1 MKSSLIKLIAI
12 AVFLPTLI
20 LMGISGYFLYQ
31 NFQKYQQVQKSIKY
45 MKLTNKLENMLVY
58 LGQERGASSIYAV
71 SKGSYP
77 NSKNIVKSKRVLF
90 SNSINELK
98 TFINQ
103 NPEFYNDIKPVL
115 NLTNQLPI
123 IRKKIDSFKE
133 NFIKTYFFNY
143 YTALET
149 EIIKAIAKIQ
159 KHFPDKIKTIYEI
172 KFPFERTIS
181 FSGIIRGFGSYYITA
196 DTPISQEEY
205 TNVLLTYYHDTN
217 ILPLVFLDKKTQKY
231 FQSKDFKKIESD
243 IKTVMF
249 YIQQANMEYYLNGEF
264 NGYPIDA
271 LDYFNLFTKRISY
284 FQKAV
289 KDLNNKISQELTQ
302 ITQQA
307 NQNLIINAIIFAIAI
322 IIFFIG
328 LYILKL
334 IKLHIKEL
342 SNLLTSLTPI
352 IGKEVE
358 IDIGSTKGIN
368 EAIKVVD
375 DAIKIIQ
382 EAIKKSE
389 EATKAKSLFL
399 ANMSHEIRTP
409 LNGILGFLE
418 VLKTTDLTPEQEEYV
433 NTISQSAKN
442 LLQIVNNIL
451 DISKIESNKVS
462 LEIID
467 FKAIDEFENTL
478 EIFATPAAQ
487 KQIQYVAEVSPNIPS
502 VLKGDILK
510 VKEIITNLVNNAIK
524 FTHEKGLISVKI
536 LLEEIKDNK
545 AKIYFEIKDTGIG
558 MNEEQKEKIFEA
570 FAQADE
576 TVTRKY
582 GGTGLGLTIV
592 KSYLEMMGSHI
603 NVESEINK
611 GSKFFFT
618 IEFEIS
624 DNTPRYK
631 QNTFKNTTFA
641 VLNTLRDSLRKEYS
655 IEYLNYFGVSRIG
668 FNNYEE
674 IKKLQT
680 SENINGV
687 IVFYE
692 ESDKDEILKLKTL
705 NLPIII
711 ISSFAFKEE
720 IDKIDPEITIFD
732 PNVPSKIYNAITTS
746 KEKKVITRIKRE
758 TKEKP
763 IYQLKALIAEDNP
776 INRKLLQ
783 TKLKSMGIE
792 SDTAN
797 NGLEVFNKYSMNP
810 EKYDVIFMDIQMPVM
825 DGVEATQEIL
835 EFEKEEEIPHTP
847 IIAVT
852 ANVLK
857 GDRERFLGAG
867 MDDYISKPIETKELE
882 RVLENVAKH
891 KYAEFEEIETENTK
905 EENQIPTSKIEE
917 NTTTSS
923 NNEEKIIIATESS
936 FLLNYLKNV
945 LDIDFDSAMQLNE
958 LNKKLNE
965 HSNAII
971 LIEDEFNDA
980 DMSLLI
986 KSIKQVS
993 LNVKIILI
1001 GDRHYDGVDDI
1012 IPDLNP
1018 EAIKNTINSIKGNK

>member
-1 MKSSLIKLIAI
+1 
-12 AVFLPTLI
+12 
-20 LMGISGYFLYQ
+20 
-31 NFQKYQQVQKSIKY
+31 
-45 MKLTNKLENMLVY
+45 
-58 LGQERGASSIYAV
+58 
-71 SKGSYP
+71 
-77 NSKNIVKSKRVLF
+77 
-90 SNSINELK
+90 
-98 TFINQ
+98 
-103 NPEFYNDIKPVL
+103 
-115 NLTNQLPI
+115 
-123 IRKKIDSFKE
+123 
-133 NFIKTYFFNY
+133 
-143 YTALET
+143 
-149 EIIKAIAKIQ
+149 
-159 KHFPDKIKTIYEI
+159 
-172 KFPFERTIS
+172 
-181 FSGIIRGFGSYYITA
+181 
-196 DTPISQEEY
+196 
-205 TNVLLTYYHDTN
+205 
-217 ILPLVFLDKKTQKY
+217 
-231 FQSKDFKKIESD
+231 
-243 IKTVMF
+243 
-249 YIQQANMEYYLNGEF
+249 MEYYLNGEF

-524 FTHEKGLISVKI
+524 FTPEKGLISVKI

-545 AKIYFEIKDTGIG
+545 AKIYFEVKDAGIG

-576 TVTRKY
+576 SVTRKY

>member
-1 MKSSLIKLIAI
+1 
-12 AVFLPTLI
+12 
-20 LMGISGYFLYQ
+20 
-31 NFQKYQQVQKSIKY
+31 
-45 MKLTNKLENMLVY
+45 
-58 LGQERGASSIYAV
+58 
-71 SKGSYP
+71 
-77 NSKNIVKSKRVLF
+77 
-90 SNSINELK
+90 
-98 TFINQ
+98 
-103 NPEFYNDIKPVL
+103 
-115 NLTNQLPI
+115 
-123 IRKKIDSFKE
+123 
-133 NFIKTYFFNY
+133 
-143 YTALET
+143 
-149 EIIKAIAKIQ
+149 
-159 KHFPDKIKTIYEI
+159 
-172 KFPFERTIS
+172 
-181 FSGIIRGFGSYYITA
+181 
-196 DTPISQEEY
+196 
-205 TNVLLTYYHDTN
+205 
-217 ILPLVFLDKKTQKY
+217 
-231 FQSKDFKKIESD
+231 
-243 IKTVMF
+243 
-249 YIQQANMEYYLNGEF
+249 
-264 NGYPIDA
+264 
-271 LDYFNLFTKRISY
+271 
-284 FQKAV
+284 
-289 KDLNNKISQELTQ
+289 
-302 ITQQA
+302 
-307 NQNLIINAIIFAIAI
+307 
-322 IIFFIG
+322 
-328 LYILKL
+328 
-334 IKLHIKEL
+334 
-342 SNLLTSLTPI
+342 
-352 IGKEVE
+352 
-358 IDIGSTKGIN
+358 
-368 EAIKVVD
+368 
-375 DAIKIIQ
+375 
-382 EAIKKSE
+382 
-389 EATKAKSLFL
+389 
-399 ANMSHEIRTP
+399 
-409 LNGILGFLE
+409 
-418 VLKTTDLTPEQEEYV
+418 
-433 NTISQSAKN
+433 
-442 LLQIVNNIL
+442 
-451 DISKIESNKVS
+451 
-462 LEIID
+462 
-467 FKAIDEFENTL
+467 
-478 EIFATPAAQ
+478 
-487 KQIQYVAEVSPNIPS
+487 
-502 VLKGDILK
+502 
-510 VKEIITNLVNNAIK
+510 
-524 FTHEKGLISVKI
+524 
-536 LLEEIKDNK
+536 
-545 AKIYFEIKDTGIG
+545 
-558 MNEEQKEKIFEA
+558 
-570 FAQADE
+570 
-576 TVTRKY
+576 
-582 GGTGLGLTIV
+582 
-592 KSYLEMMGSHI
+592 
-603 NVESEINK
+603 
-611 GSKFFFT
+611 
-618 IEFEIS
+618 
-624 DNTPRYK
+624 
-631 QNTFKNTTFA
+631 
-641 VLNTLRDSLRKEYS
+641 
-655 IEYLNYFGVSRIG
+655 
-668 FNNYEE
+668 
-674 IKKLQT
+674 
-680 SENINGV
+680 
-687 IVFYE
+687 VFYE